1 MWIIIFIYDI
11 NKCILVSIAF
21 MCINVEGCSMTGLAE
36 EITERFSKEEKEER
50 MRKKE
55 SMESWLEL
63 SEGEGPSVKER
74 AKPTHIKT

>member
-1 MWIIIFIYDI
+1 
-11 NKCILVSIAF
+11 
-21 MCINVEGCSMTGLAE
+21 MTGLAE